1 MAPMPVDR
9 SEPRPL
15 HAQVADTLRAE
26 IRDRSI
32 PPGETLPSEA
42 ALRERYGV
50 SRSVVRQALGTL
62 IDEGTV
68 HRARGRAPVAA
79 APTEH
84 HRLVQRVTGLHDQ
97 FSSEGLHLSTT
108 VVSLEHVRTAPPAA
122 TRHLGTDDLLRLER
136 LRSVSGGPLS
146 HVRTW
151 LPRERFAGLTGRML
165 DDASLHRVMRDSFG
179 ASPTSGRRQIRA
191 VPADPRIARGL
202 DVPAQSPLL
211 LLEGGTF
218 DQDGSPLEWFESW
231 HRSDRVVFDIEAQ
244 DGVDRVSLA
253 PPAGEAS
260 SAPTSIPRAGPTPAQ
275 PEDERSA
282 DRPLERAWD
291 LVEELRSE
299 LAHLR
304 RRG

>member
-9 SEPRPL
+9 SETRPL

-108 VVSLEHVRTAPPAA
+108 VVALEHVRAAPPAA

-202 DVPAQSPLL
+202 DVPARSPLL

-253 PPAGEAS
+253 PPSGEVS
-260 SAPTSIPRAGPTPAQ
+260 SAPAPAPRSGPTSAP
-275 PEDERSA
+275 PEGERSA

-291 LVEELRSE
+291 LVEELRNE

-304 RRG
+304 GRG